1 MNILLDYGNSMQKM
15 QVMQGQEVVDTI
27 CKPCL
32 QIEDIQ
38 VYERMGAHHVIL
50 SAVVEVPKAITD
62 YLHAHF
68 HVVTMDACT
77 RVPIVNRYAESG
89 LGTDRLAAAVAA
101 NNMFPHQ
108 AVLVIQ
114 MGTCITV
121 DFVNACGEYM
131 GGSIAPG
138 MRMRLKALHAF
149 SARLPQVEP
158 FEPAM
163 FTGNTTRT
171 SIMAGVYYGIA
182 DECRGI
188 IARYREQYGDVKII
202 LSGGDAKM
210 FKNSIKNDIFA
221 FPNIVMYGLNVILN
235 YNVEN

>member
-15 QVMQGQEVVDTI
+15 QIMQGQVVVDTI

-38 VYERMGAHHVIL
+38 VYERKGAQHVIL
-50 SAVVEVPKAITD
+50 SAVVEVPESMMN
-62 YLHAHF
+62 YLRTHF
-68 HVVTMDACT
+68 HVVIMDAHT
-77 RVPIVNRYAESG
+77 RVPIVNRYAEAG

-114 MGTCITV
+114 MGTCITA
-121 DFVNACGEYM
+121 DFVNADGEYM

-138 MRMRLKALHAF
+138 MYMRLKALHAF
-149 SARLPQVEP
+149 SAHLPQVEP
-158 FEPAM
+158 FVPEELI
-163 FTGNTTRT
+163 GNTTRS
-171 SIMAGVYYGIA
+171 SIMTGVYYGIV
-182 DECRGI
+182 DECKGI

-221 FPNIVMYGLNVILN
+221 FSNIVMYGLNVILN